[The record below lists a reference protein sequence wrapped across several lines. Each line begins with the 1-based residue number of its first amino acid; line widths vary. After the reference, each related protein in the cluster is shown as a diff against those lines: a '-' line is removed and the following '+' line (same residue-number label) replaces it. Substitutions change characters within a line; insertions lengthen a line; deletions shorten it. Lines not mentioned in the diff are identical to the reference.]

1 MHLGAAT
8 GIDECLNDPF
18 ALFELVVVVVAAL
31 LFFGTVEDD
40 FAKTMNPSTV
50 ATMR

>member
-8 GIDECLNDPF
+8 GIDECLNG
-18 ALFELVVVVVAAL
+18 ALTPLEL
-31 LFFGTVEDD
+31 FGTIEAD
-40 FAKTMNPSTV
+40 FAKTTSPRTI